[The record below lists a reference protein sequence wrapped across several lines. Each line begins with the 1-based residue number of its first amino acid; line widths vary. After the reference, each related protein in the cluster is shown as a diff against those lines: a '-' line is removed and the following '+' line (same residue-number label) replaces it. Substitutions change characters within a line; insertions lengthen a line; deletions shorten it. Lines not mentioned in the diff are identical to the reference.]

1 MGFYN
6 LTGTMNWSGK
16 LCNNGVAYAGRST
29 AWCGGMQMQD
39 SPSYK
44 AKWRTDVCHPDW
56 SDMRGITS
64 TA

>member
-1 MGFYN
+1 M
-6 LTGTMNWSGK
+6 
-16 LCNNGVAYAGRST
+16 CNNGVAYAGRST

-56 SDMRGITS
+56 SDMRGIIS
-64 TA
+64 TV